1 MEPKD
6 IQTSGLSP
14 ILSQYDSVGG
24 PQLAE
29 SRPPQLFISGLIPA
43 KCVFISQNKLRTST
57 CSDTIVP
64 APKGLRYN
72 TFSHLHFPIPLTL
85 LKKHFI
91 FSCVFRKL
99 TRLLWIHQSKVIL
112 FIYTNVSDYFSS
124 DRSDSALLKSQM
136 KNCFSGPSL
145 ITQGFDLT
153 LHLQNICMVG
163 KKKKKSLKK
172 RYNSLQTQGLL
183 GVFSARSKTSP
194 TNVISNENSGKYT
207 DLHTHGKYTNL
218 HTLKICSLKGLA
230 QTTPLVDFEWSP
242 QLIKVL
248 ILHYLWWLKCI

>member
-1 MEPKD
+1 MQWHNCACPKRIK
-6 IQTSGLSP
+6 IQHIFPL
-14 ILSQYDSVGG
+14 
-24 PQLAE
+24 
-29 SRPPQLFISGLIPA
+29 
-43 KCVFISQNKLRTST
+43 
-57 CSDTIVP
+57 
-64 APKGLRYN
+64 
-72 TFSHLHFPIPLTL
+72 TFSHSANIIEETFHFQLCFQKANKALMNTSKQSHLIHLHKCF
-85 LKKHFI
+85 
-91 FSCVFRKL
+91 
-99 TRLLWIHQSKVIL
+99 RLLFLWPFRQCFIKKSDEKL
-112 FIYTNVSDYFSS
+112 FFRTISHNSRFWSHPAFTE
-124 DRSDSALLKSQM
+124 
-136 KNCFSGPSL
+136 
-145 ITQGFDLT
+145 
-153 LHLQNICMVG
+153 HLYG
-163 KKKKKSLKK
+163 GKKKKKKSLKK

>member
-1 MEPKD
+1 MPSLSNSFLLTSFQAYRARRPKTTYVHPTCNGTGLLQINLEILPACKERSYTEAIMKTNMEPKE

-99 TRLLWIHQSKVIL
+99 TRLL
-112 FIYTNVSDYFSS
+112 
-124 DRSDSALLKSQM
+124 
-136 KNCFSGPSL
+136 
-145 ITQGFDLT
+145 
-153 LHLQNICMVG
+153 
-163 KKKKKSLKK
+163 
-172 RYNSLQTQGLL
+172 
-183 GVFSARSKTSP
+183 
-194 TNVISNENSGKYT
+194 
-207 DLHTHGKYTNL
+207 
-218 HTLKICSLKGLA
+218 
-230 QTTPLVDFEWSP
+230 
-242 QLIKVL
+242 
-248 ILHYLWWLKCI
+248 